1 MSKWFLLA
9 LLLTPG
15 VAFAQGQSFPEMCP
29 GTSQELQAS
38 LQLLANPPWTGKD
51 ACFWPEG
58 VTKRLSDKLVQK
70 EGCACSKKR
79 A

>member
-1 MSKWFLLA
+1 MRMLLFA
-9 LLLTPG
+9 LLLAPSW
-15 VAFAQGQSFPEMCP
+15 ASAQQQSFPEMCP

-38 LQLLANPPWTGKD
+38 LSLLANPPWTGKD

-58 VTKRLSDKLVQK
+58 VTKRLSDKLAQK